1 MTYPVLRE
9 ASAHDTD
16 LVVQLRDLTI
26 HLRSALDGFR
36 VDSRLA
42 NIAEKEMPDA
52 RARLNH
58 VIKLTDQAAHRTLD
72 LVEKSAPPAER
83 TAREAAAL
91 ADPWS
96 RFRTGRIGVAEYQE
110 LLQRMD
116 RFLGEAQTDSETVR
130 RNLTEVLLAQD
141 FQDLSGQIIRSVVN
155 LVAEVETALVDL
167 TRLSRAAAANVPGLA
182 TQESRGSGPAVP
194 GVDSGGTI
202 ISEQGNVDALLSG
215 LAK

>member
-1 MTYPVLRE
+1 MSYPVLRE

-16 LVVQLRDLTI
+16 LVAELRDLTT

-72 LVEKSAPPAER
+72 LVEQSGPPAER

-91 ADPWS
+91 AEPWS
-96 RFRTGRIGVAEYQE
+96 RFRAGRITVAEYQQ

-116 RFLGEAQTDSETVR
+116 RFLGEAKTDSETVR

-155 LVAEVETALVDL
+155 LVSEVETALGEL
-167 TRLSRAAAANVPGLA
+167 TRLSRTAAANVPGFA
-182 TQESRGSGPAVP
+182 PEGSRASGPAVP